1 MTPPLDPSNSSVQI
15 PRQLFELYD
24 IAKESFT
31 LYEQG
36 ERLQSVETAFQ
47 LRDVA
52 DHLIAGSRTS
62 DPERSAF
69 EFNQAAEHL
78 AVICLDPLQ
87 RRTQERVIR
96 LENILRDYRRHRL
109 LHKLPEPQFIANI
122 LIVVDNDVQHVR
134 RSKGRTDPLIARD
147 CFEHMKRAYLLAL
160 DAERVLTTSL
170 QTTSFSAQ
178 VILWILMFILTVGSL
193 IITLITIL

>member
-1 MTPPLDPSNSSVQI
+1 MQI
-15 PRQLFELYD
+15 PVALFDLYD

-52 DHLIAGSRTS
+52 DHLIAGSRAS
-62 DPERSAF
+62 DPGRSAF

-96 LENILRDYRRHRL
+96 LEHILRHYRRHRF
-109 LHKLPEPQFIANI
+109 LHKLPDAY
-122 LIVVDNDVQHVR
+122 LVADVLLVVDNDVQHVR
-134 RSKGRTDPLIARD
+134 RSKGRTDPIVARD

-160 DAERVLTTSL
+160 DTERALTASL
-170 QTTSFSAQ
+170 QTTSFTAQ
-178 VILWILMFILTVGSL
+178 ATLWVLTFAIAVISL
-193 IITLITIL
+193 IITLITII